1 MPKIGDIIILSCQ
14 GKDFDKKMKGIVVNI
29 KKNGWFIVRREDGY
43 MINVRNSKSLLYTEK
58 KELSREKTRE
68 VFNIVRD
75 TLLNNENGD
84 QEALHCGK
92 FVRNLIEDY
101 F

>member
-14 GKDFDKKMKGIVVNI
+14 GKDFDKKMKGIVVKI
-29 KKNGWFIVRREDGY
+29 KKNGWFMVRREDGY
-43 MINVRNSKSLLYTEK
+43 MINVRNSKSPLYTEK

-68 VFNIVRD
+68 VFIIIRD

-84 QEALHCGK
+84 QEALDCGK